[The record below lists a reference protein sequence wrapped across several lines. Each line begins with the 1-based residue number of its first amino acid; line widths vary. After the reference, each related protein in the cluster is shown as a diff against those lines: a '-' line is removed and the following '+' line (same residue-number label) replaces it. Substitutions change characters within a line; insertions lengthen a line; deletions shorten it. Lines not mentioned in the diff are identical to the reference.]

1 MRTLSLALAVAV
13 TLAGGAAMADD
24 APAPVAHPCFSIT
37 DWHGWRAS
45 KTEQDVLYF
54 KVRMHDVWRVQL
66 TDKEPFLDA
75 PDVHLVSK
83 TWGPDMVCNPHDLD
97 LKLSDWHG
105 MQSPLIVKDLKKLTP
120 EEAKALPK
128 EDQPG

>member
-1 MRTLSLALAVAV
+1 MRTLSVALAAAL
-13 TLAGGAAMADD
+13 TLASAAVQADE
-24 APAPVAHPCFSIT
+24 APAHPCFSIT

-45 KTEQDVLYF
+45 KTEQDVMYF

-83 TWGPDMVCNPHDLD
+83 TVGPTTVCNPIDLE
-97 LKLSDWHG
+97 LRLAEFHG
-105 MQSPLIVKDLKKLTP
+105 GIDVPLIVKTLTKLTP
-120 EEAKALPK
+120 DEVAALPK
-128 EDQPG
+128 EDQP